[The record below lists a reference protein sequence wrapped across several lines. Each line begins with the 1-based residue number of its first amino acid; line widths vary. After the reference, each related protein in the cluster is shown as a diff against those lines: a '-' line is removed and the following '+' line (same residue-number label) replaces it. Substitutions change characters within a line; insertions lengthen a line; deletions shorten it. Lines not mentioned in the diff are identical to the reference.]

1 MQRVQGAG
9 RGRKAALK
17 RRSSRLPQPRRTCA
31 DVFLLAL
38 GAWCNSRPVLHRV
51 KTSWT
56 TLSGRQRLLLAAAA
70 AATAIASESLADPKG
85 LRRLDRLRA
94 DISRQEDNNRELR
107 EANAKLRKTIDE
119 LSPPVNPA
127 ALEKAARE
135 QLGFVRSGEVLFKFE

>member
-1 MQRVQGAG
+1 M
-9 RGRKAALK
+9 
-17 RRSSRLPQPRRTCA
+17 
-31 DVFLLAL
+31 
-38 GAWCNSRPVLHRV
+38 LHRV